1 MEIEMDEWI
10 SLNAQYV
17 KKLVTSKG
25 MEEMD
30 MLKKLWAAH
39 PELHPDTGDI

>member
-1 MEIEMDEWI
+1 MEIEMNEWI

-17 KKLVTSKG
+17 QKLVTSKG
-25 MEEMD
+25 VEEMD
-30 MLKKLWAAH
+30 ILMKPWAAH